1 MRHPIDALLEEHVAI
16 LAQVDRLRR
25 ALDALQQRGEAALPE
40 TLPAFRAAVAMMSTQ
55 LHQHARKED
64 EALFPA
70 LEAVWGRREG
80 MPTAIM
86 RMEHSKIH
94 HWASEFRDTLAL
106 LEAQHPD
113 IVKRTA
119 ELQASASGDPDL
131 ESLLR
136 LGGEI
141 TQLLA
146 LHFGKEED
154 ILFPMA
160 REILSDAALEEIAR
174 KMDALSPEASHP
186 S

>member
-1 MRHPIDALLEEHVAI
+1 MRHPIDALLEEHVSI
-16 LAQVDRLRR
+16 LAQVEKLRQ
-25 ALDALQQRGEAALPE
+25 ALEALRQRGEAALPE
-40 TLPAFRAAVAMMSTQ
+40 ALPAFRAAVAMMGTQ
-55 LHQHARKED
+55 LHRHARKED

-70 LEAVWGRREG
+70 LEAVWGRQEG
-80 MPTAIM
+80 MPTAVM

-94 HWASEFRDTLAL
+94 HWASEFRETLAL

-119 ELQASASGDPDL
+119 ELQASVSGDPDL

-136 LGGEI
+136 LGDEI

-160 REILSDAALEEIAR
+160 REILSPAALEEIAR
-174 KMDALSPEASHP
+174 KMDDLSSRASPP

>member
-1 MRHPIDALLEEHVAI
+1 MPHPIDALLEEHVVI
-16 LAQVDRLRR
+16 LSEVERLRQ

-40 TLPAFRAAVAMMSTQ
+40 ALLALRAAVTMMSTQ

-86 RMEHSKIH
+86 RMEHSMIH
-94 HWASEFRDTLAL
+94 HRASEFRDTLAI
-106 LEAQHPD
+106 LEAQHPE

-119 ELQASASGDPDL
+119 ELQASVSGDPDL

-136 LGGEI
+136 LGADI

-160 REILSDAALEEIAR
+160 REILSPTTLEEITR
-174 KMDALSPEASHP
+174 KMEALSSAASRP